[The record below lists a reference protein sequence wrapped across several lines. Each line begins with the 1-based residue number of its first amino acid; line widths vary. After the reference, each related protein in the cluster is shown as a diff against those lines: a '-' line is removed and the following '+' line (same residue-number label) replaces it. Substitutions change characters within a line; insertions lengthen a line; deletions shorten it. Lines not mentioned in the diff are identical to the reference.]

1 MTDFVVFRFPEPFT
15 MRLKSRSPQA
25 VALLASAA
33 TTTDKIE
40 VGT

>member
-15 MRLKSRSPQA
+15 MRLKSRSAQA
-25 VALLASAA
+25 LALLANAT

-40 VGT
+40 AGT